1 MKLGI
6 REILFFI
13 VMLGVLGSA
22 YFFVF
27 SKANDKR
34 KALEADTLI
43 KQRDLDNVH
52 NATSGVNDRARKITE
67 LESAIKFFNSKL
79 PAQREVDTILQQVA
93 QTSQA
98 AGLVTQTVKPSKSE
112 ANAHYSEEP
121 IELTLTG
128 SFEGFYQFLI
138 DLEKLPRL
146 TRVLQMKLSKINDH
160 EGKMTAHL
168 TLSIY
173 FVPDTTGDGA
183 TAAAQ

>member
-13 VMLGVLGSA
+13 VMLAVLGSA

-34 KALEADTLI
+34 KALEADTLA
-43 KQRDLDNVH
+43 KQRDLDNLH
-52 NATSGVNDRARKITE
+52 NATSGINDRNHKIAE
-67 LESAIKFFNSKL
+67 LESAIKFFDGKL
-79 PAQREVDTILQQVA
+79 PPQRDVDTILQQVA
-93 QTSQA
+93 QTSEA
-98 AGLVTQTVKPSKSE
+98 AGLATQTVKPSKSE
-112 ANAHYSEEP
+112 TTAHYSEEP
-121 IELTLTG
+121 IELSLTG
-128 SFEGFYQFLI
+128 SFEGFYQFLL

-146 TRVLQMKLSKINDH
+146 TRVTQMKLSKID
-160 EGKMTAHL
+160 ERKGQMTAHL

-173 FVPDTTGDGA
+173 FVPDTSSGGA